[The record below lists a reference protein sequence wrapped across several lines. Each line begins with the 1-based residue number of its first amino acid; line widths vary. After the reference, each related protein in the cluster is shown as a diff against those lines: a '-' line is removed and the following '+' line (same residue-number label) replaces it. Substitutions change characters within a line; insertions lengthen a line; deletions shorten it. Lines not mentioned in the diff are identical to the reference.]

1 MLPIINFAR
10 QSVHKHGLK
19 EFIARC
25 YTYGFDRAQRY
36 NALFDI
42 KHNIKTKMIIP
53 LDDLDFN
60 DPEVKQKA
68 NKYEPSSAFGLMNAL
83 KALRRYA
90 GNLENLGFVDI
101 GCGAGRAMFVAAEAG
116 IKNITGVEY
125 SPKLVRMCQ
134 ENIKNYLHK
143 HKYADL
149 NVIELDAAQYLPP
162 HNISIFFFAVPFKPE
177 IYNKVIENIITSV
190 NKHPRTVYVLDYPW
204 SKFDFSKKNFQ
215 LIFGKKAQ
223 DKNIFKQGINIYK
236 LTPLAN

>member
-1 MLPIINFAR
+1 MLPIIKFAR

-36 NALFDI
+36 NALF
-42 KHNIKTKMIIP
+42 
-53 LDDLDFN
+53 
-60 DPEVKQKA
+60 
-68 NKYEPSSAFGLMNAL
+68 
-83 KALRRYA
+83 
-90 GNLENLGFVDI
+90 DI

-215 LIFGKKAQ
+215 LIFGKKA
-223 DKNIFKQGINIYK
+223 
-236 LTPLAN
+236 